1 MIRRAVWFPALALVA
16 VLALVAAPRIVRS
29 QSLVAET
36 VHNLS
41 VSGPG
46 EIRATS
52 EERICIFCHAP
63 HRATPQTPLWNHR
76 DSRASYLVYE
86 SSTLD
91 ALVDQPTG
99 ASRMCL
105 SCHDGTI
112 ALGELVSEPR
122 AIEIDRLFLDPET
135 GSLGTDLADDHP
147 VSFVYD
153 QDLATRDLELENPLA
168 IPPPLHL
175 DGEGRMQC
183 TSCHDAHDDTLGNFL
198 LVDPSAGALCFSCH
212 RKRGWQLGAHA
223 TSAAGWDG
231 TPPDPWPG
239 AGELTVAT
247 AACRSCHVPHAA
259 ALPRSLVRHAPEEK
273 VCLVCHGGHVA
284 EADLRAEFTKPYR
297 HPLELADRAHEPAED
312 PLTAARHV
320 ECTDCH
326 DPHQATGEAAEAPA
340 ASGALKGARG
350 IDEQGQPVAPV
361 RFQYQVC
368 FACHGDGSNTRQE
381 IPRVAGEINTRLE
394 FGRDAISSHP
404 VIQIN
409 RVSDSSLRPPYTGA
423 SRIYC
428 TDCHASDNADLG
440 GSRGPH
446 GSEHRGLLRRRY
458 ETEDLTPESPL
469 AYDLCYGCHSR
480 SVLLGGRQN
489 GFELHPLHVRK
500 VQTSCSI
507 CHDPHGIAGSVGDPS
522 GNTHLINFDLRV
534 VEPNKNG
541 ELRYEDKGFGSGACY
556 LSCHGSD
563 HDPKVYP

>member
-1 MIRRAVWFPALALVA
+1 MIHRGAVWLAAPALALV
-16 VLALVAAPRIVRS
+16 VAPRIVLS

-76 DSRASYLVYE
+76 DSRASYLVYQ
-86 SSTLD
+86 SKTLD

-112 ALGELVSEPR
+112 ALGELVSEPQEV
-122 AIEIDRLFLDPET
+122 EINRLFLDPET

-153 QDLATRDLELENPLA
+153 QDLAARDLELENPLA

-175 DGEGRMQC
+175 DGDGQMQC
-183 TSCHDAHDDTLGNFL
+183 TSCHDPHDDTLGNFL
-198 LVDPSAGALCFSCH
+198 LVDPSAGALCLSCH
-212 RKRGWQLGAHA
+212 RQSDWQLGAHA
-223 TSAAGWDG
+223 TSAATWDG

-239 AGELTVAT
+239 ADGLTVAT
-247 AACRSCHVPHAA
+247 GACRSCHVPHGA
-259 ALPRSLVRHAPEEK
+259 ALPRSLVRRAPEEQA
-273 VCLVCHGGHVA
+273 CLVCHGGHVA
-284 EADLRAEFTKPYR
+284 EVDLRAEFAKLYR
-297 HPLELADRAHEPAED
+297 HPLELAQGVHEPAED

-326 DPHQATGEAAEAPA
+326 DPHQASGKPAKAPA
-340 ASGALKGARG
+340 VGGALKGVRG
-350 IDEQGQPVAPV
+350 IDEHGQPMASVH
-361 RFQYQVC
+361 FQYQVC
-368 FACHGDGSNTRQE
+368 FACHGDGSDTDQE
-381 IPRVAGEINTRLE
+381 IPRAAGEINTRLE
-394 FGRDAISSHP
+394 FARGAISSHP
-404 VIQIN
+404 VVE
-409 RVSDSSLRPPYTGA
+409 VSREVNDRTLRSPFTEA

-428 TDCHASDNADLG
+428 TDCHASDDADLG

-446 GSEHRGLLRRRY
+446 GSKYRGLLRRRY
-458 ETEDLTPESPL
+458 ETEDFTPESPL
-469 AYDLCYGCHSR
+469 AYDLCYRCHSR
-480 SVLLGGRQN
+480 SVLLGGTQSN
-489 GFELHPLHVRK
+489 FEPHSLHVQAE
-500 VQTSCSI
+500 QTSCSI
-507 CHDPHGIAGSVGDPS
+507 CHDPHGIASGVGDPA
-522 GNTHLINFDLRV
+522 GNTHLINFDLRAV
-534 VEPNKNG
+534 APSSDG
-541 ELRYEDKGFGSGACY
+541 QLRFEDRGFGSGACY

-563 HDPKVYP
+563 HNPKVYP